1 MPEAAGGS
9 SSTSRAASTRNPS
22 RRGSTPAFWRA
33 PTRPPRRSPSPTSA
47 TAAGSVP
54 KTTRTTPSRTRGSSR
69 SGRDWRGAISRFPRK
84 TAASTSTSW
93 SAGTWRIRAAGTRT
107 TRASGRRAHR
117 EGRNP
122 VAGALSPPPDAAA
135 REAAADPGRNVVLRA
150 SAGTGKTTV
159 LTSRYVRLV
168 EAGVPP
174 RNILALTFTRKA
186 AQEMKDRI
194 LRELS
199 EPRRR
204 GVLGNRSDVADV
216 NISTLDAFTLGLIRE
231 FPLDAGV
238 SPGVEVLDER
248 SMPVFRAEAIERVFS
263 GITGFDREVLASLPP
278 LLGRSASRVQEAAD
292 NYLER
297 RLAWRRLFEAKAAEH
312 EGRRPPPRPCLQA
325 FLRPVAESCRRLW
338 EAARDGSAGFET
350 PFAVRLALR
359 ARDQGGARDA
369 LDREALE
376 DFFRTDLKNPPKDVP
391 EVLKPDYAAV
401 TAKVREFRSAWL
413 DYLNEH
419 AFGPVWKL
427 FQAVEREYD
436 RLKRERRVMD
446 FDDLTLAATRLLQG
460 LGEFSASRFRLEA
473 RYHHLLLDEF
483 HDTSDPQWELLKAIV
498 APWTAGEGLASEE
511 VRRVTNGRLSRPT
524 IFVVADH
531 KQSIYR
537 FRDARVEILGR
548 AEDAIQ
554 ALAQPGDP
562 PSPRLVLRWNFRSN
576 LRLRRF
582 VNSAGAEIAAA
593 SRADPDSDWAFRYD
607 EDDHFP
613 AGESPDGEP
622 LALAV
627 AVAGDHE
634 EAAARIAARVEALLG
649 GGEARPEHIALMARN
664 NRHLAVYLE
673 ALKRRG
679 IPTFLFKGAGFFDT
693 SEVRDLRA
701 LCRFLA
707 RPHSDRRAVELLR
720 SRFFAL
726 PGDDFARLR
735 RAGDSGTPFADLLL
749 AEGNGLPEDLPAGT
763 RRRLE
768 GAGSVAGR
776 WIRLSRRL
784 PPSRTVAAIV
794 EETGYLRRAAAAA
807 DAPHESDQER
817 ANVAKTL
824 QLLRGLERPG
834 FASFERVAEGLESAA
849 NGDATQGAV
858 EAAGAV
864 QVLSIHAA
872 KGLEF
877 EHVFLVDCGGSGRP
891 ETKIPRVVETAGGAW
906 SIALVTRGSA
916 WRVTDG
922 GRADSEERRC
932 MYVAMTRAKAS
943 LTLSWKMRTTRA
955 GKPHGSDLPRYLPTG
970 LATLASRT
978 IAGEAES
985 FSWAGHQIEVL
996 PAAADP
1002 EGRRAVP
1009 Q

>member
-1 MPEAAGGS
+1 MTDA
-9 SSTSRAASTRNPS
+9 
-22 RRGSTPAFWRA
+22 
-33 PTRPPRRSPSPTSA
+33 
-47 TAAGSVP
+47 V
-54 KTTRTTPSRTRGSSR
+54 
-69 SGRDWRGAISRFPRK
+69 
-84 TAASTSTSW
+84 
-93 SAGTWRIRAAGTRT
+93 
-107 TRASGRRAHR
+107 
-117 EGRNP
+117 
-122 VAGALSPPPDAAA
+122 SPPSDAAA

-194 LRELS
+194 LRELG

-204 GVLGNRSDVADV
+204 GVLASRSDIADV

-238 SPGVEVLDER
+238 SPGIEVLDER
-248 SMPVFRAEAIERVFS
+248 SMPVVRAEAIERVFS
-263 GITGFDREVLASLPP
+263 GVTGFDREVLAALPL
-278 LLGRSASRVQEAAD
+278 LLGRSASQVREAVD

-297 RLAWRRLFEAKAAEH
+297 RLAWRRLFEAKAAEP
-312 EGRRPPPRPCLQA
+312 EGRRPPSRPRLHA
-325 FLRPVAESCRRLW
+325 FLQPVAESCRRLR
-338 EAARDGSAGFET
+338 EAARNGSAGFEI
-350 PFAVRLALR
+350 PFAVGLALR
-359 ARDQGGARDA
+359 GGEQGSARDA

-376 DFFRTDLKNPPKDVP
+376 RFFRTDLKNPPRDVP
-391 EVLKPDYAAV
+391 EPLRADYAAV
-401 TAKVREFRSAWL
+401 TAKVREFRAGWL

-436 RLKRERRVMD
+436 RLKQERRVMD

-473 RYHHLLLDEF
+473 RYHHVLLDEF
-483 HDTSDPQWELLKAIV
+483 HDTSDPQWELLKAII

-548 AEDAIQ
+548 AEDAIK
-554 ALAQPGDP
+554 ALTQPGDE

-582 VNSAGAEIAAA
+582 VNSAGTEIAAA
-593 SRADPDSDWAFRYD
+593 SRAAPESDWAFRYD
-607 EDDHFP
+607 DDDHFP
-613 AGESPDGEP
+613 AGEGPDGEP
-622 LALAV
+622 PALAV

-634 EAAARIAARVEALLG
+634 DAAARIAARIDALLDG
-649 GGEARPEHIALMARN
+649 GAARPEQVALMARN
-664 NRHLAVYLE
+664 NRHLGVYLE

-726 PGDDFARLR
+726 PGDDLARLR
-735 RAGDSGTPFADLLL
+735 QASDSGTPFAELLL
-749 AEGNGLPEDLPAGT
+749 AEGRRLPEDLPAGT
-763 RRRLE
+763 RRRL
-768 GAGSVAGR
+768 GDAGSVASR
-776 WIRLSRRL
+776 WVHLSRRL
-784 PPSRTVAAIV
+784 PPSRTVAAILA
-794 EETGYLRRAAAAA
+794 ETRYLLRAAAAA
-807 DAPHESDQER
+807 GASHEPDQEH
-817 ANVAKTL
+817 ANVTKAL
-824 QLLRGLERPG
+824 QLLRGLERTG

-858 EAAGAV
+858 EATGAV

-877 EHVFLVDCGGSGRP
+877 EHVFIVDCGGSGRP
-891 ETKIPRVVETAGGAW
+891 ETRIPRVVETADGAW

-916 WRVTDG
+916 WQVTDG

-955 GKPHGSDLPRYLPTG
+955 GKPHGSDLPRYLPAG
-970 LATLASRT
+970 LATLASGT
-978 IAGEAES
+978 IGKEAEP
-985 FSWAGHQIEVL
+985 FTWAGHRFEVL
-996 PAAADP
+996 PAAPDP
-1002 EGRRAVP
+1002 VGRRAGSGP
-1009 Q
+1009 PPA